1 MSVGARDRRVANVG
15 CCESRGGSPF
25 SSGVRLNNSRG
36 IELGD
41 RIAGPGRVRWEVAGV
56 VIPPLPVLLV
66 AVVLLQLNWG
76 LALPSVL
83 MLLTESPLRR

>member
-15 CCESRGGSPF
+15 CCESRSGSLF
-25 SSGVRLNNSRG
+25 SSGVKLNSSRG

-41 RIAGPGRVRWEVAGV
+41 WIVGPGKVRCEVAGV
-56 VIPPLPVLLV
+56 VMPPLPMLLV
-66 AVVLLQLNWG
+66 AVVLLQLSWG

-83 MLLTESPLRR
+83 ILLTESPLRR